1 MEELKPKQDNLF
13 YEWNKETDK
22 LDIFWIL
29 ETDDGKFYQKKKSIN
44 VRKIIG

>member
-22 LDIFWIL
+22 LDIVWIL
-29 ETDDGKFYQKKKSIN
+29 ETEDKFYQKKKSIN
-44 VRKIIG
+44 IRKILP